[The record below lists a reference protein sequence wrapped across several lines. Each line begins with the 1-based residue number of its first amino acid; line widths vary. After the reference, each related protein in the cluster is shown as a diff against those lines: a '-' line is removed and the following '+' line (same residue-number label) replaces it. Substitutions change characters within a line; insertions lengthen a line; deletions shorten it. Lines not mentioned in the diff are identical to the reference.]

1 MDIQKLKR
9 IVEGALLAAHQP
21 LTIEQLER
29 LFAEGEA
36 RPTRAELREA
46 LGLIEAE
53 CEGRG
58 FELREVASGWRF
70 QVRQELAPWV
80 GRLWEE
86 KPPRYSRAFLETLAL
101 IAYRQPIT
109 RAEIEEVRGVAVSSN
124 IIKTLQERE
133 WIRVVGHKDV
143 PGKPAMFGTTR
154 AFLDY
159 FNLKSLDELPTLAE
173 LRDLDQI
180 HPELGFGA
188 EQPPGEEA
196 EAANDA
202 DPTAQTAENPVVAE
216 LVENGE
222 VVTVEALAAE
232 ARAAAEE
239 AEQAL
244 EESQALIGDAEQAL
258 REGQDEV
265 PTEEIPRPQAEK
277 AEEETPGEAGDERAQ
292 QAEGPRSRRPGDEDE
307 PGEGPPEGETRH

>member
-1 MDIQKLKR
+1 MDLQKLKR

-21 LTIEQLER
+21 LAVEQLEK
-29 LFAEGEA
+29 LFVEGEE

-46 LGLIEAE
+46 LRQIEAE

-159 FNLKSLDELPTLAE
+159 FNLKSLDELPSLAE

-180 HPELGFGA
+180 HPELGFGDA
-188 EQPPGEEA
+188 QAQEA
-196 EAANDA
+196 EAVDEAGSA
-202 DPTAQTAENPVVAE
+202 SRSGAPAEPM
-216 LVENGE
+216 ENGE
-222 VVTVEALAAE
+222 TAAVEVLAAE

-244 EESQALIGDAEQAL
+244 QESEALIGDAEQAL
-258 REGQDEV
+258 RQGREEA
-265 PTEEIPRPQAEK
+265 PTEEVSRPSA
-277 AEEETPGEAGDERAQ
+277 AEEDAPTDEWVRPPAGPEA
-292 QAEGPRSRRPGDEDE
+292 PRQEDE
-307 PGEGPPEGETRH
+307 EEPRR